1 MDPETGLTESDA
13 KRHMIAEM
21 QADHGETIAAYP
33 LLRWEFGLL
42 YRDMDELPMYRFRP
56 WLRSIERV
64 VRDIERGGSPKP
76 CWACGRR
83 HEGVVCPWEA
93 G

>member
-1 MDPETGLTESDA
+1 MDPDPGLTESDA

-21 QADHGETIAAYP
+21 HEDHGATIAAYP

-42 YRDMDELPMYRFRP
+42 YRDVDELPMSRFRT
-56 WLRSIERV
+56 WLTSIERV

-83 HEGVVCPWEA
+83 HAGVVCPWA
-93 G
+93 TG